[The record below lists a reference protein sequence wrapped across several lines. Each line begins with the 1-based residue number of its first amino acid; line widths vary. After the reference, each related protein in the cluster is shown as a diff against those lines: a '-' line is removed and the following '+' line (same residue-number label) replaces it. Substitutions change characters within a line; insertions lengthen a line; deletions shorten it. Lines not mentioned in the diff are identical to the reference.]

1 MKKIICIL
9 LAIALSCSLIAC
21 KDTSRDTSQ
30 NAQEDAQEN
39 NNTEI
44 TLTKYNIENYLN
56 FEGEFVDG
64 KYTMGTFVNWAEAT
78 LEFQTYPLVR
88 GSFNNVEITLI
99 VTSDDHTF
107 TYMNKY
113 GNYWHLTSASEE
125 DEKHI
130 KISFKPGVDGN
141 FSKNYSVKC
150 SNNTGKLDGD
160 CDFEIVSVSGTFV
173 PSK

>member
-1 MKKIICIL
+1 MKKIICIVV
-9 LAIALSCSLIAC
+9 AVVLSCSLIAC
-21 KDTSRDTSQ
+21 NDTSS
-30 NAQEDAQEN
+30 DAPQSTQQD

-44 TLTKYNIENYLN
+44 TLTKDNIEDYLN

-88 GSFNNVEITLI
+88 GSFNNVEITLV

-107 TYMNKY
+107 TYMNKF
-113 GNYWHLTSASEE
+113 GDYWHLTSASEE

-130 KISFKPGVDGN
+130 KISFKLGVDGN
-141 FSKNYSVKC
+141 FSKNYSVEC
-150 SNNTGKLDGD
+150 SNNTGKLDGA